1 MEYAYLRLMKWKV
14 FISIWI
20 FNSNILTA
28 QHEVTYIEGF
38 TQGTSY
44 HIQYI
49 DAKNRNFKKPIERLF
64 KKFDSSVSTYQ
75 SNSLIS
81 KINHNL
87 KYGRTDDYFD
97 ACFLKAKEIWLLT
110 GGAFDPTVYPLVNA
124 WGFGPEKKDKLE
136 QAKIDSLL
144 TFVGFEKITLTH
156 GKITKSD
163 SRVSLDFNAFAQG
176 YSVDLVSDFLIQK
189 GVKSFVV
196 EIGGEVYVHGKRD
209 GQAWKVGLEQPI
221 ENKESKNPLTILFE
235 LEDIGVATSGNYRKF
250 TVENGVKIAHHIDPK
265 TGIPT
270 SNQLLSASIFTD
282 KCITSDALATAIL
295 VMGLDKAKLFLAE
308 HPEIQAYLIY
318 SDADGKYQVFI
329 TPKLI
334 DWIADKQ

>member
-1 MEYAYLRLMKWKV
+1 MDYAYLRLMKWKV
-14 FISIWI
+14 FISLWI

-28 QHEVTYIEGF
+28 QHEVKYIEGF

-144 TFVGFEKITLTH
+144 TFVGFEKITLTD

-163 SRVSLDFNAFAQG
+163 PRVSVDFNAFAQG
-176 YSVDLVSDFLIQK
+176 YSVDLVSDFLMQK

-209 GQAWKVGLEQPI
+209 GQSWKVGLEQPI
-221 ENKESKNPLTILFE
+221 ENKESKNPITILFE

-250 TVENGVKIAHHIDPK
+250 TVDNGVKIAHHIDPK

-282 KCITSDALATAIL
+282 QCISSDALATAIL
-295 VMGLDKAKLFLAE
+295 VMGLDKAKLFLEE

>member
-1 MEYAYLRLMKWKV
+1 MDYAYLRLMKWKV
-14 FISIWI
+14 FISLWI

-28 QHEVTYIEGF
+28 QHELKYIEGF

-144 TFVGFEKITLTH
+144 TFVGFEKITLTD

-163 SRVSLDFNAFAQG
+163 PRVSLDFNAFAQG
-176 YSVDLVSDFLIQK
+176 YSVDLVSDFLTQK

-221 ENKESKNPLTILFE
+221 ENKESKNPITILFE

-282 KCITSDALATAIL
+282 QCISSDALATAIL
-295 VMGLDKAKLFLAE
+295 VMGLDKAKLFLEE

>member
-1 MEYAYLRLMKWKV
+1 MDYDYLRLMKWKV
-14 FISIWI
+14 FISLWI

-28 QHEVTYIEGF
+28 QHELKYIEGF

-144 TFVGFEKITLTH
+144 TFVGFEKITLTD

-163 SRVSLDFNAFAQG
+163 PRVSLDFNAFAQG
-176 YSVDLVSDFLIQK
+176 YSVDLVSDFLTQK

-221 ENKESKNPLTILFE
+221 ENKESKNPITILFE

-282 KCITSDALATAIL
+282 QCISSDALATAIL
-295 VMGLDKAKLFLAE
+295 VMGLDKAKLFLEE

>member
-1 MEYAYLRLMKWKV
+1 MKWKV
-14 FISIWI
+14 FISLWI

-28 QHEVTYIEGF
+28 QHELKYIEGF

-144 TFVGFEKITLTH
+144 TFVGFEKITLTD

-163 SRVSLDFNAFAQG
+163 PRVSLDFNAFAQG
-176 YSVDLVSDFLIQK
+176 YSVDLVSDFLTQK

-221 ENKESKNPLTILFE
+221 ENKESKNPITILFE

-282 KCITSDALATAIL
+282 QCISSDALATAIL
-295 VMGLDKAKLFLAE
+295 VMGLDKAKLFLEE

>member
-1 MEYAYLRLMKWKV
+1 MDYAYLRLMKWKV
-14 FISIWI
+14 LISLWI

-28 QHEVTYIEGF
+28 QHEVKYIEGF

-44 HIQYI
+44 HIQYL

-97 ACFLKAKEIWLLT
+97 ACFLKAKEIWHLT

-144 TFVGFEKITLTH
+144 TFVGFEKITLTD

-163 SRVSLDFNAFAQG
+163 PRVSLDFNAFAQG
-176 YSVDLVSDFLIQK
+176 YSVDLVSDFLMQK
-189 GVKSFVV
+189 GVNSFVV
-196 EIGGEVYVHGKRD
+196 EIGGEVYVHGKLD

-221 ENKESKNPLTILFE
+221 ENKESKNPITILFE

-265 TGIPT
+265 TGMPT

-282 KCITSDALATAIL
+282 KCISSDALATAIL
-295 VMGLDKAKLFLAE
+295 VMGLEKSILFLAE
-308 HPEIQAYLIY
+308 HPAIQAYLIY
-318 SDADGKYQVFI
+318 SDENGKYQVFM

-334 DWIADKQ
+334 EWIADKQ